1 MNVVLDIDDFKLENV
16 FFQDSVKNTVMDN
29 SNFIRT
35 LYSTNLFTL
44 NGIFLKTNI
53 NTSYVEKYFNK
64 YKCIFDKELNRTV
77 IDKMLLIEKNILQKV
92 EIKDKNAAYRI
103 EDQLS
108 GGNIKLF
115 TDNLEKSLENQYIFK
130 ISGIWETETDYGV
143 TYKFMNIIT

>member
-44 NGIFLKTNI
+44 NGIFLKTKI

-92 EIKDKNAAYRI
+92 EIKNKNAAYRI

>member
-1 MNVVLDIDDFKLENV
+1 MNVVLDIDDCKLENV

-44 NGIFLKTNI
+44 NGIFLKTSI

-92 EIKDKNAAYRI
+92 EIKNKNAAYRI

>member
-53 NTSYVEKYFNK
+53 NTLYVEKYFNK

>member
-92 EIKDKNAAYRI
+92 EIKNKNAAYRI

>member
-1 MNVVLDIDDFKLENV
+1 
-16 FFQDSVKNTVMDN
+16 
-29 SNFIRT
+29 
-35 LYSTNLFTL
+35 
-44 NGIFLKTNI
+44 
-53 NTSYVEKYFNK
+53 
-64 YKCIFDKELNRTV
+64 
-77 IDKMLLIEKNILQKV
+77 MLLIEKNILQKV

>member
-44 NGIFLKTNI
+44 NGIFLKTKI

>member
-53 NTSYVEKYFNK
+53 NTTYVEKYFNK

-92 EIKDKNAAYRI
+92 EIKNKNAAYRI

>member
-44 NGIFLKTNI
+44 NGIFLKTKI

-77 IDKMLLIEKNILQKV
+77 IDKMLLIEKSILQKV
-92 EIKDKNAAYRI
+92 EIKNKNAAYRI

>member
-53 NTSYVEKYFNK
+53 NTTYVEKYFNK

>member
-44 NGIFLKTNI
+44 NGIFLKTKI

-77 IDKMLLIEKNILQKV
+77 IDKMLLIEKSILQKV
-92 EIKDKNAAYRI
+92 EIKNKNPAYRI

-108 GGNIKLF
+108 SGNIKLF
-115 TDNLEKSLENQYIFK
+115 TDNLEKSLDNKYIFSLFIATILFK
-130 ISGIWETETDYGV
+130 
-143 TYKFMNIIT
+143 

>member
-44 NGIFLKTNI
+44 NGIFLKTKI

-92 EIKDKNAAYRI
+92 EIKNKNAAYRI

-108 GGNIKLF
+108 SGNIKLF
-115 TDNLEKSLENQYIFK
+115 TDNLEKSLDNQYIFK

>member
-29 SNFIRT
+29 SDFIRT

-53 NTSYVEKYFNK
+53 STSYIEKYFNK
-64 YKCIFDKELNRTV
+64 YKCIFDKELNRTE
-77 IDKMLLIEKNILQKV
+77 IDKMLLIEKSILKKV
-92 EIKDKNAAYRI
+92 GIKDKRAAYRI

-108 GGNIKLF
+108 SGNIKLF
-115 TDNLEKSLENQYIFK
+115 TDNLEKSLGNQYIFK
-130 ISGIWETETDYGV
+130 ISGIWENSKELGL
-143 TYKFMNIIT
+143 TYKIINI

>member
-53 NTSYVEKYFNK
+53 NTLYVEKYFNK

-92 EIKDKNAAYRI
+92 EIKNKNAAYRI

>member
-92 EIKDKNAAYRI
+92 EIKNKNAAYRI

-108 GGNIKLF
+108 SGNIKLF
-115 TDNLEKSLENQYIFK
+115 TDNLEKSLDNQYIFK

>member
-44 NGIFLKTNI
+44 NGIFLKTKI

-103 EDQLS
+103 EDQLL

>member
-53 NTSYVEKYFNK
+53 NTLYVEKYFNK

-92 EIKDKNAAYRI
+92 EIKNKNAAYRI

-130 ISGIWETETDYGV
+130 ITGIWETETDYGV
-143 TYKFMNIIT
+143 TYKFMNIIM